1 MSITHRF
8 PVATLLLI
16 AVSIGAA
23 FVGLFQPEMVESVGF
38 VSTHPSLSKALFSLF
53 VHANLIHLFS
63 NMVFLAAVGPAVEM
77 AAGTVRFL
85 VVYVVGGL
93 GGVLAHYLLARTADV
108 PLVGAS
114 GAIAALVGYYSVR
127 YFNLRVPIAPNLGVP
142 VAAMAIVWA
151 LLQLIGAVWTLGA
164 PSMGG
169 SAYWA
174 HLGGLATGF
183 LLSLAFGAP
192 RLADLELGHEALDR
206 MNQRSPAA
214 RLSTAEHILAKH
226 PKDIRALREKA
237 EAHALLGEP
246 DAEADALVS
255 LLDLTPELEQAPVL
269 ERLATIG
276 HLGHLPSIRRSLL
289 ADRFKL
295 IHANLSQSLLESI
308 IAAPSDPQRPDALLA
323 LFALDQNEGWIET
336 LTKEYPLHPATEIA
350 RQRGLCP

>member
-8 PVATLLLI
+8 PVATLVLI
-16 AVSIGAA
+16 AISIGAA
-23 FVGLFQPEMVESVGF
+23 FVGLFQPDMVESVGF
-38 VSTHPSLSKALFSLF
+38 VSTNPAIPKALFSLF
-53 VHANLIHLFS
+53 VHVNLIHLFS

-85 VVYVVGGL
+85 IVYLVGGL

-214 RLSTAEHILAKH
+214 RLSAAEHLLAKH
-226 PKDIRALREKA
+226 PKDPRALREKA

-246 DAEADALVS
+246 DAEAETLIT
-255 LLDLTPELEQAPVL
+255 LLDLTPELEQGPIL
-269 ERLATIG
+269 GRLGALG
-276 HLGHLPSIRRSLL
+276 HLEILPSIRRSLL
-289 ADRFKL
+289 ADRFKF
-295 IHANLSQSLLESI
+295 IDVNLSQSLLKSI
-308 IAAPSDPQRPDALLA
+308 ITTPSDPQRPDALLA
-323 LFALDQNEGWIET
+323 LFGIDQNEEWIEV
-336 LTKEYPLHPATEIA
+336 LTREYPLHPATEIA
-350 RQRGLCP
+350 RHRGLCP